1 MSKMTRTQA
10 KAHAKV
16 LREYATEHL
25 AHGLDCWKGD
35 EDEAGMVSM
44 TRADC
49 KDYRTIAKL
58 LREFKIEEARSMSGS
73 LDTAAR
79 ECIPDSVWDAM
90 EEHLMPDDEY
100 EECTAARIEILTQ
113 RKAELDRQL
122 VAAHKAHD
130 LAQRR
135 EQHGS

>member
-16 LREYATEHL
+16 MREYATEHL
-25 AHGLDCWKGD
+25 AHGLDCWKG
-35 EDEAGMVSM
+35 EADMIEM

-49 KDYRTIAKL
+49 KDYRAIAKL

-90 EEHLMPDDEY
+90 EEHLTEDEVY
-100 EECTAARIEILTQ
+100 EECTAARIEILTR
-113 RKAELDRQL
+113 RKAALDVQL
-122 VAAHKAHD
+122 ADAHKAHD

-135 EQHGS
+135 EQHG